1 MGCDRGEE
9 CREVHTMIDR
19 AEPFPP
25 PLPAGEEAS
34 GEAFSEPDVGGGPGE
49 DKPAPDGG
57 NDRRAGGPRSFRMSE
72 GVRWQVSRHR
82 QVVMTGGPEARG
94 PFGCRRGSGGG

>member
-25 PLPAGEEAS
+25 PLPAS
-34 GEAFSEPDVGGGPGE
+34 
-49 DKPAPDGG
+49 
-57 NDRRAGGPRSFRMSE
+57 RMPE
-72 GVRWQVSRHR
+72 GVRGLVRRHR
-82 QVVMTGGPEARG
+82 MAAVTGGPEARG